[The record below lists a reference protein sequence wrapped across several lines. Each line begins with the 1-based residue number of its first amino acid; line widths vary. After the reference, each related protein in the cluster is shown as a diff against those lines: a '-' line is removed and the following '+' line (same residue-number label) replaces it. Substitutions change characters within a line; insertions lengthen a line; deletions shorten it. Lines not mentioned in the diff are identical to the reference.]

1 VVYLPKRLSMSAID
15 TLLLSEY
22 NRLSRNILRLREECE
37 QRPKGSIAVKRRG
50 NYNYVY
56 IVKRENGKVVTE
68 YVGKEGT
75 WKVKG
80 AEAKLMERKRYSGE
94 LAELET
100 QLEKIVK
107 IMKAGGI
114 IFLEPK

>member
-1 VVYLPKRLSMSAID
+1 MSAID

-22 NRLSRNILRLREECE
+22 NRLSRNIIRLREECD

-50 NYNYVY
+50 NQDYVY
-56 IVKRENGKVVTE
+56 IVKREGAKVVTE

-80 AEAKLMERKRYSGE
+80 AEAKIAERKRYSGE
-94 LAELET
+94 LAEAEA
-100 QLEKIVK
+100 QLSKIVK

-114 IFLEPK
+114 IFVEPLP

>member
-1 VVYLPKRLSMSAID
+1 MSAID

-22 NRLSRNILRLREECE
+22 NKLSRNILRLREECE

-50 NYNYVY
+50 NRDYVY
-56 IVKRENGKVVTE
+56 IVKREKGKVVTK
-68 YVGKEGT
+68 YVGREGT

-80 AEAKLMERKRYSGE
+80 AEAKIMERKRYSGE
-94 LAELET
+94 LAEAEA
-100 QLEKIVK
+100 QLAKIVK

-114 IFLEPK
+114 IFVEPLS

>member
-1 VVYLPKRLSMSAID
+1 MNAID

-22 NRLSRNILRLREECE
+22 KKLSRNILRLREECD

-50 NYNYVY
+50 NQGYIY
-56 IVKRENGKVVTE
+56 IVRREKGKVVTE

-80 AEAKLMERKRYSGE
+80 AEAKIIERKRYASE
-94 LAELET
+94 LAEAEV
-100 QLEKIVK
+100 QLAKIVK
-107 IMKAGGI
+107 IMKAGGV
-114 IFLEPK
+114 IFIEPIQ